1 MKGTIVEQK
10 IINQY
15 KDNLSKAN
23 KSSVKK
29 LVDYLG
35 ELQEEENDFLF
46 LKALDIFVNIA
57 DLEDEIFDDYE
68 KWVDFM
74 DQNLIAIFDISVD
87 ELENR

>member
-10 IINQY
+10 IIDQY

-23 KSSVKK
+23 KSSIKK

-57 DLEDEIFDDYE
+57 DPEDEIFDDYE

-74 DQNLIAIFDISVD
+74 DQNLIAIFDIAVD

>member
-15 KDNLSKAN
+15 KDNLSKAS
-23 KSSVKK
+23 KSSIKN

-57 DLEDEIFDDYE
+57 DPEDEIFDDYE

-74 DQNLIAIFDISVD
+74 DQNLIAIFDIAVD

>member
-23 KSSVKK
+23 KSSIKK

-57 DLEDEIFDDYE
+57 DPEDEIFDDYE

-74 DQNLIAIFDISVD
+74 DQNLIAIFDIAVD
-87 ELENR
+87 ELENI

>member
-57 DLEDEIFDDYE
+57 DPEDEIFDDYE

-74 DQNLIAIFDISVD
+74 DQNLIAIFDIAVD

>member
-1 MKGTIVEQK
+1 MEQK

-15 KDNLSKAN
+15 KDNLSKAT
-23 KSSVKK
+23 KSSIKK

-35 ELQEEENDFLF
+35 EFQEEENDFLF

-57 DLEDEIFDDYE
+57 DPEDEIFDDYE

-74 DQNLIAIFDISVD
+74 DQNLIAIFDIAVD

>member
-23 KSSVKK
+23 KSSIKK

-57 DLEDEIFDDYE
+57 DPEDEIFNDYE

-74 DQNLIAIFDISVD
+74 DQNLIAIFDIAVD

>member
-1 MKGTIVEQK
+1 MKGTVVEQK

-46 LKALDIFVNIA
+46 LKALDIFVNLA
-57 DLEDEIFDDYE
+57 DPEDEIFDDYE

-74 DQNLIAIFDISVD
+74 DQNLIAIFDIAVD

>member
-1 MKGTIVEQK
+1 MEQK

-23 KSSVKK
+23 KSSIKK

-46 LKALDIFVNIA
+46 
-57 DLEDEIFDDYE
+57 
-68 KWVDFM
+68 
-74 DQNLIAIFDISVD
+74 S
-87 ELENR
+87 

>member
-10 IINQY
+10 IIDQY
-15 KDNLSKAN
+15 KENLSKASE
-23 KSSVKK
+23 SSVKN

-46 LKALDIFVNIA
+46 FKALDIFVNIT
-57 DLEDEIFDDYE
+57 DPEDEIFDDYE

-74 DQNLIAIFDISVD
+74 DQNLIAIFDIAVD
-87 ELENR
+87 ELENK

>member
-23 KSSVKK
+23 KSSIKN

-57 DLEDEIFDDYE
+57 DPEDEIFDDYE

-74 DQNLIAIFDISVD
+74 DQNLIAIFDIAVD
-87 ELENR
+87 ELENI

>member
-23 KSSVKK
+23 KSSIKK

-46 LKALDIFVNIA
+46 LKALDILVNIA
-57 DLEDEIFDDYE
+57 DPEDEIFDDYE

-74 DQNLIAIFDISVD
+74 DQNLIAIFDIAVD

>member
-1 MKGTIVEQK
+1 MEQK

-23 KSSVKK
+23 KSSIKK

-57 DLEDEIFDDYE
+57 DPEDEIFNDYE

-74 DQNLIAIFDISVD
+74 DQNLIAIFDIAVD

>member
-1 MKGTIVEQK
+1 MEQK

-15 KDNLSKAN
+15 KDNLSKASE
-23 KSSVKK
+23 SSVKN

-57 DLEDEIFDDYE
+57 DPEDEIFYDYE

-74 DQNLIAIFDISVD
+74 DQNLIDIFDIAVD

>member
-23 KSSVKK
+23 KSSIKN

-57 DLEDEIFDDYE
+57 DPEDEIFDDYE

-74 DQNLIAIFDISVD
+74 DQNLIAIFDIAVD

>member
-23 KSSVKK
+23 KSSIKK

-57 DLEDEIFDDYE
+57 DPEDEIFDDYE

-74 DQNLIAIFDISVD
+74 DQNLIAIFDIAVD

>member
-1 MKGTIVEQK
+1 MEQK

>member
-15 KDNLSKAN
+15 KDNLNKAN
-23 KSSVKK
+23 KSSIKK

-57 DLEDEIFDDYE
+57 DPEDEIFDDYE

-74 DQNLIAIFDISVD
+74 DQNLIAIFDIAVD

>member
-23 KSSVKK
+23 KSSIKK

-57 DLEDEIFDDYE
+57 DPEDEIFDDYE

-74 DQNLIAIFDISVD
+74 DQNLIDIFDIAVD

>member
-1 MKGTIVEQK
+1 MEQK

-23 KSSVKK
+23 KSSIKK

-57 DLEDEIFDDYE
+57 DPEDEIFDDYE

-74 DQNLIAIFDISVD
+74 DQNLIAIFDIAVD

>member
-1 MKGTIVEQK
+1 MKGIIVEQK

-23 KSSVKK
+23 KSSIKK

-57 DLEDEIFDDYE
+57 DPEDEIFDDYE

-74 DQNLIAIFDISVD
+74 DQNLIAIFDIAVD

>member
-15 KDNLSKAN
+15 KDNLSKASE
-23 KSSVKK
+23 SSVKN

-57 DLEDEIFDDYE
+57 DPEDEIFYDYE

-74 DQNLIAIFDISVD
+74 DQNLIDIFDIAVD

>member
-15 KDNLSKAN
+15 KDNLSKASE
-23 KSSVKK
+23 SSVKN

-57 DLEDEIFDDYE
+57 DPEDEIFDDYE

-74 DQNLIAIFDISVD
+74 DQNLIAIFDIAVD

>member
-1 MKGTIVEQK
+1 MEQK

-23 KSSVKK
+23 KSSIKK

-57 DLEDEIFDDYE
+57 DPEDEIFDDYE

-74 DQNLIAIFDISVD
+74 DQNLIAIFDIAVD
-87 ELENR
+87 ELENI

>member
-46 LKALDIFVNIA
+46 LKALDIFVNLA
-57 DLEDEIFDDYE
+57 DPEDEIFDDYE

-74 DQNLIAIFDISVD
+74 DQNLIAIFDIAVD

>member
-10 IINQY
+10 IIDQY
-15 KDNLSKAN
+15 KENLSKASE
-23 KSSVKK
+23 SSVKN

-57 DLEDEIFDDYE
+57 DPEDEIFDDYE

-74 DQNLIAIFDISVD
+74 DQNLIAIFDIAVD
-87 ELENR
+87 ELENK

>member
-1 MKGTIVEQK
+1 MEQK

-23 KSSVKK
+23 KSSIKK

-57 DLEDEIFDDYE
+57 DPEDEIFDDYE
-68 KWVDFM
+68 KWVDFL
-74 DQNLIAIFDISVD
+74 DQNLIAIFDIAVD

>member
-15 KDNLSKAN
+15 KDNLSKA
-23 KSSVKK
+23 SEPSVKN

-46 LKALDIFVNIA
+46 LKALDIFVNLA
-57 DLEDEIFDDYE
+57 DPEDEIFDDYE

-74 DQNLIAIFDISVD
+74 DQNLIAIFDIAVD

>member
-23 KSSVKK
+23 KSSIKK

-57 DLEDEIFDDYE
+57 DPEDEIFDDYE
-68 KWVDFM
+68 KWVDFL
-74 DQNLIAIFDISVD
+74 DQNLIAIFDIAVD

>member
-15 KDNLSKAN
+15 KENLSKASE
-23 KSSVKK
+23 SSVKN

-57 DLEDEIFDDYE
+57 DPEDEIFDDYE

-74 DQNLIAIFDISVD
+74 DQNLIAIFDIAVD

>member
-1 MKGTIVEQK
+1 MEQK

-15 KDNLSKAN
+15 KENLSKASE
-23 KSSVKK
+23 SSVKN

-57 DLEDEIFDDYE
+57 DPEDEIFDDYE

-74 DQNLIAIFDISVD
+74 DQNLIAIFDIAVD
-87 ELENR
+87 ELENK

>member
-1 MKGTIVEQK
+1 MEQK

-15 KDNLSKAN
+15 KENLSKASE
-23 KSSVKK
+23 SSVKN

-57 DLEDEIFDDYE
+57 DPEDEIFDDYE

-74 DQNLIAIFDISVD
+74 DQNLIAIFDIAVD
-87 ELENR
+87 ELENE

>member
-23 KSSVKK
+23 KSSIKK

-57 DLEDEIFDDYE
+57 APEDEIFDDYE

-74 DQNLIAIFDISVD
+74 DQNLIAIFDIAVD
-87 ELENR
+87 ELENI

>member
-15 KDNLSKAN
+15 KENLSKTS
-23 KSSVKK
+23 KSSIEK

-46 LKALDIFVNIA
+46 LKALDIFVNIV
-57 DLEDEIFDDYE
+57 DPEDEIFDDYE

-74 DQNLIAIFDISVD
+74 DQNLITIFDIAVD
-87 ELENR
+87 ELENE

>member
-1 MKGTIVEQK
+1 MKGIIVEQK

-15 KDNLSKAN
+15 KENLSKASE
-23 KSSVKK
+23 SSVKN

-57 DLEDEIFDDYE
+57 DPEDEIFDDYE

-74 DQNLIAIFDISVD
+74 DQNLIAIFDIAVD
-87 ELENR
+87 ELENE

>member
-1 MKGTIVEQK
+1 MEQK

-15 KDNLSKAN
+15 KDNLNKAN
-23 KSSVKK
+23 KSSIKK

-57 DLEDEIFDDYE
+57 DPEDEIFDDYE

-74 DQNLIAIFDISVD
+74 DQNLIAIFDIAVD

>member
-23 KSSVKK
+23 KSSIKK

-46 LKALDIFVNIA
+46 LKALDIFVNLA
-57 DLEDEIFDDYE
+57 DPEDEIFDDYE

-74 DQNLIAIFDISVD
+74 DQNLIAIFDIAVD

>member
-57 DLEDEIFDDYE
+57 DPEDEIFDDYE

-74 DQNLIAIFDISVD
+74 DQNLIDIFDIAVD

>member
-23 KSSVKK
+23 KSSIKK

-46 LKALDIFVNIA
+46 LKALDIFVNIT
-57 DLEDEIFDDYE
+57 DPEDEIFDDYE

-74 DQNLIAIFDISVD
+74 DQNLIAIFDIAVD
-87 ELENR
+87 ELENK

>member
-1 MKGTIVEQK
+1 MEQK

-23 KSSVKK
+23 KSSIKK

-35 ELQEEENDFLF
+35 ELQEEENGFLF

-57 DLEDEIFDDYE
+57 DPEDEIFDDYE

-74 DQNLIAIFDISVD
+74 DQNLIAIFDIAVD

>member
-1 MKGTIVEQK
+1 MEQK

-57 DLEDEIFDDYE
+57 DPEDEIFDDYE

-74 DQNLIAIFDISVD
+74 DQNLIAIFDIAVD